1 MDGIKNE
8 IVETNDGK
16 EGEYGKNF
24 MRIKFDTDDDLQQM
38 NKKLRFPTMIIVVR
52 SVFEEY
58 GKYYP
63 QIYLD

>member
-8 IVETNDGK
+8 IVATNDGK
-16 EGEYGKNF
+16 EGDYGKNF
-24 MRIKFDTDDDLQQM
+24 MRIKFDTDDDLQLI
-38 NKKLRFPTMIIVVR
+38 NKQLKFPTMIIVVR

-63 QIYLD
+63 QIHLD

>member
-24 MRIKFDTDDDLQQM
+24 MRIKFDADDDLQ
-38 NKKLRFPTMIIVVR
+38 
-52 SVFEEY
+52 
-58 GKYYP
+58 
-63 QIYLD
+63 